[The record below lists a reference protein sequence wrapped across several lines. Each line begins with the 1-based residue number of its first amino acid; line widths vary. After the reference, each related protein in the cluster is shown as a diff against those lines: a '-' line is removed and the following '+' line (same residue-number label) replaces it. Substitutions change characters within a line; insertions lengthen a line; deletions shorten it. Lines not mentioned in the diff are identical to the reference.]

1 MSEEEVKAAPEQTV
15 SEDEI
20 EEITQLEY
28 AHRVVRKFTL
38 IGAGVGVIP
47 LPLVDLAG
55 VLAIQM
61 KMISELS
68 EVYQVKFLEHKVKN
82 IIASL
87 VGSFGAGLTVVPVLA
102 SALKLIPGVGTAAS
116 SLVAMPIITGGST
129 YALGQVF
136 VMHFEAGGTLLDFD
150 ADAMHEYFS
159 EQYQKGKT
167 VATEVRKDETSA

>member
-1 MSEEEVKAAPEQTV
+1 MSETEVNPGPDQNTAEG
-15 SEDEI
+15 EI

-28 AHRVVRKFTL
+28 AHRVVRKYTL

-55 VLAIQM
+55 VLALQL

-82 IIASL
+82 IIGSL

-102 SALKLIPGVGTAAS
+102 SVVKFIPGVGSAAS
-116 SLVAMPIITGGST
+116 AVALPVITGAAT

-136 VMHFEAGGTLLDFD
+136 IMHFEAGGTILDFD
-150 ADAMHEYFS
+150 ADAMHEYFAKHYQTGKKVAQDAAES
-159 EQYQKGKT
+159 EKT
-167 VATEVRKDETSA
+167 E

>member
-1 MSEEEVKAAPEQTV
+1 MSETEANSETDPNVLESEV
-15 SEDEI
+15 

-28 AHRVVRKFTL
+28 AHRVVRKYTL
-38 IGAGVGVIP
+38 IGGGVGVIP

-55 VLAIQM
+55 VLALQL

-68 EVYQVKFLEHKVKN
+68 EVYQVKFMEHKVKN

-102 SALKLIPGVGTAAS
+102 SAVKLIPGLGSAAS
-116 SLVAMPIITGGST
+116 AVAMPVITGGAT

-136 VMHFEAGGTLLDFD
+136 VMHFEAGGTILDFD
-150 ADAMHEYFS
+150 ADAMHEYFA
-159 EQYQKGKT
+159 EHYKKGKT
-167 VATEVRKDETSA
+167 VASEATDETSVS

>member
-1 MSEEEVKAAPEQTV
+1 MSESEAKSSPEQGLP
-15 SEDEI
+15 EGEI

-28 AHRVVRKFTL
+28 AHRVVRKYTL

-55 VLAIQM
+55 ILGLQL

-87 VGSFGAGLTVVPVLA
+87 VGSFGVGLTVVPVLA
-102 SALKLIPGVGTAAS
+102 SAVKLIPGVGTAAS
-116 SLVAMPIITGGST
+116 SLVAMPMITGAST

-136 VMHFEAGGTLLDFD
+136 IMHFEAGGTILDFD
-150 ADAMHEYFS
+150 ADAMHDYFAQ
-159 EQYQKGKT
+159 QYQKGKT
-167 VATEVRKDETSA
+167 VATEAAKGQASE